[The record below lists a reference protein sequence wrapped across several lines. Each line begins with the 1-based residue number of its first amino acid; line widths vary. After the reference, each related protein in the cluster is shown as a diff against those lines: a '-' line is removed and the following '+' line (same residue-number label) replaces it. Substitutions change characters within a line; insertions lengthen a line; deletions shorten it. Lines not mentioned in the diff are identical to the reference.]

1 MEKTRAV
8 IFLNGTFTSTG
19 ASTFIPGANDLII
32 AVDGG
37 IRHPRLLGFT
47 PDILIGDLDSIDP
60 VDLEWCQSQQVEIR
74 KYPKEKNETDFEL
87 ALDHAV
93 GSVAGVVIVY
103 GALGGRIDHALAN
116 IGLLSDPRYTDR
128 EIKIVSELET
138 MFFIHRKAAI
148 TGKEGQILSLIP
160 WGEQVT
166 GVTTTGME
174 YPLKNETLYPYR
186 SRGISNVVVSGSAII
201 EYKEGNLLCVINQ

>member
-37 IRHPRLLGFT
+37 IRHPRLSGIT

-128 EIKIVSELET
+128 EIKISIGTGDDVLYSSEGSH
-138 MFFIHRKAAI
+138 HRERGAD
-148 TGKEGQILSLIP
+148 
-160 WGEQVT
+160 
-166 GVTTTGME
+166 
-174 YPLKNETLYPYR
+174 PLFDTLGRTSNGSNNDRY
-186 SRGISNVVVSGSAII
+186 GIST
-201 EYKEGNLLCVINQ
+201 